1 LRGLT
6 FLCCVVFQRSDILAS
21 ALKVRFLY
29 TSWTLKTR
37 PVSTYEYKITQKKN
51 KNERRRRRPESR
63 YIRKPFSVCSRCAH
77 YRPIITVSTRI
88 HHFVRKRLKSQQQQ
102 QQQPKS
108 S

>member
-1 LRGLT
+1 MRGPT

-21 ALKVRFLY
+21 APEVRFLY

-37 PVSTYEYKITQKKN
+37 PVSTYEYKITQKKKK

-88 HHFVRKRLKSQQQQ
+88 HHFVHQRLKRQQ